1 MSEIIT
7 NLQSWVSLL
16 PTFSVTNLLEVVIIA
31 FLVYEVLLWIMNTM
45 AWTLL
50 KGIIVILIFTL
61 MSAIL
66 RLTTILW
73 ILERISTIAVITLIV
88 IFQPE
93 LRKALEQLGSRN
105 FVTGILNLD
114 DDKTRTSLSRN
125 DIEQIIKA
133 TMEMAKQKTG
143 ALMVIERN
151 VLLKEIENTGIEIN
165 GLISSGLII
174 NIFEKNTPLHDGAV
188 MIRGNRIIAATCYL
202 PLSENMNISK
212 DLGTRHRAALGIS
225 EVSDSITIVVSE
237 ETGRITI
244 AQDGQLKRM
253 PDAEALRNALM
264 TIIADEEEKTWAG
277 RGMRKRIGAAS
288 RAVSSPWRKR
298 TPANRPKEK
307 GSPSK
312 EAATWQRTDRDPK
325 LRRKGTSRNRRP

>member
-1 MSEIIT
+1 MGEIIT
-7 NLQSWVSLL
+7 HLQSWVSLL
-16 PTFSVTNLLEVVIIA
+16 PAFSVTNLIEVIIIA
-31 FLVYEVLLWIMNTM
+31 FLVYELLLWIMNTK

-61 MSAIL
+61 ISAVL

-114 DDKTRTSLSRN
+114 DDKTRTTLSGI
-125 DIEQIIKA
+125 DIEQIVKA

-143 ALMVIERN
+143 ALMVIERS

-174 NIFEKNTPLHDGAV
+174 NIFEKNTP
-188 MIRGNRIIAATCYL
+188 
-202 PLSENMNISK
+202 S
-212 DLGTRHRAALGIS
+212 
-225 EVSDSITIVVSE
+225 
-237 ETGRITI
+237 
-244 AQDGQLKRM
+244 
-253 PDAEALRNALM
+253 M
-264 TIIADEEEKTWAG
+264 TEQ
-277 RGMRKRIGAAS
+277 S
-288 RAVSSPWRKR
+288 
-298 TPANRPKEK
+298 
-307 GSPSK
+307 
-312 EAATWQRTDRDPK
+312 
-325 LRRKGTSRNRRP
+325 